1 MTFEERVIDRERLLV
16 IDNIERAIE
25 DGDSFRKV
33 EIGDPLVTEEMRKR
47 AILPFDIERKKPINK
62 LLSFIARRIEKR
74 LRNARTLDFVS
85 LRSRPGSAQARKTLS
100 LCAISASEKR
110 VFSFPAAT
118 IISSRK

>member
-62 LLSFIARRIEKR
+62 LLSFIARRIAERETK
-74 LRNARTLDFVS
+74 
-85 LRSRPGSAQARKTLS
+85 K
-100 LCAISASEKR
+100 
-110 VFSFPAAT
+110 
-118 IISSRK
+118 